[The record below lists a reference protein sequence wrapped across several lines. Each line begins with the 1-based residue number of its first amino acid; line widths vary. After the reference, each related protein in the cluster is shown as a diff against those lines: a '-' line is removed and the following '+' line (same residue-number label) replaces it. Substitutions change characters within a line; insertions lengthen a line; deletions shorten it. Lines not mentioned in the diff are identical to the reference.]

1 MRSSGIATQKTK
13 KIQNNIPLPYAT
25 CEQEEKY
32 LSKFS
37 NVALEAKTWC
47 ASEDAVDALIQVC
60 VCGGGCFLCKF
71 ILACIWVLCLK
82 RVLQAFLC
90 FEIHITAT
98 QTHTHTQPCVCMC
111 VYIYTRVII

>member
-1 MRSSGIATQKTK
+1 MKSNTSDK

-47 ASEDAVDALIQVC
+47 ASEDAVEALIQVC
-60 VCGGGCFLCKF
+60 VCVGGGVSCACFFWQVYC
-71 ILACIWVLCLK
+71 C
-82 RVLQAFLC
+82 
-90 FEIHITAT
+90 
-98 QTHTHTQPCVCMC
+98 CV
-111 VYIYTRVII
+111 